1 MPSVITTDQ
10 GKEFK
15 NALNKKMM
23 EEFGIKHRLT
33 TAYHPQANGLDEQ
46 FNQTLVNSLSK
57 YTQEYRESWD
67 ENLQEVV
74 YGYNTS
80 VQASTKFTPFEAMF
94 GRVAVLPVDI
104 NACGSYDPE
113 VVLEQF
119 ANASEPGEGS
129 QSEERQEM
137 EKKIKEN
144 VLSAQTKQKNYYDK
158 KHASGEVFNV
168 GALVLKKDFTRR
180 KRAGGK
186 MDYLWTGPYKI
197 TGTLGKGLYKLKAV
211 QGDKVKCECVK

>member
-1 MPSVITTDQ
+1 
-10 GKEFK
+10 
-15 NALNKKMM
+15 
-23 EEFGIKHRLT
+23 
-33 TAYHPQANGLDEQ
+33 
-46 FNQTLVNSLSK
+46 
-57 YTQEYRESWD
+57 
-67 ENLQEVV
+67 
-74 YGYNTS
+74 
-80 VQASTKFTPFEAMF
+80 MF
-94 GRVAVLPVDI
+94 GRVAVLSVDS

-113 VVLEQF
+113 AVLEQF
-119 ANASEPGEGS
+119 ANASEPDEAS
-129 QSEERQEM
+129 QSKEQQEM

-144 VLSAQTKQKNYYDK
+144 ILSAQTKQKKYHDK

-168 GALVLKKDFTRR
+168 GPLVLKKNFTRR